1 MKKYI
6 ICSVIALLSCFIII
20 SAFSAT
26 NSNTVNYKYSAKRMV
41 LDKKTGVTVLKGD
54 AKFTKVDAE
63 SGAQSDYVN
72 GDQITLYTKRN
83 ETTGK
88 DELTKMEVIGNVKMK
103 QGDMN
108 VTCARAVMVYEPE
121 EVINMEGTKDALA
134 VADDGKNRIEAPIIK
149 YFRKDDRLE
158 AEAGE
163 GNVTGQITI
172 EEKKEDK
179 KAEK

>member
-1 MKKYI
+1 MKRIIYI
-6 ICSVIALLSCFIII
+6 TIALMSCFIVI
-20 SAFSAT
+20 SAFGAT
-26 NSNTVNYKYSAKRMV
+26 DSSTVNYKYSAKRV
-41 LDKKTGVTVLKGD
+41 VFDKKTGVTVLKGD
-54 AKFTKVDAE
+54 AKFTKVAAE

-83 ETTGK
+83 ETTGR

-121 EVINMEGTKDALA
+121 EVIDMEGTKDALA
-134 VADDGKNRIEAPIIK
+134 VADDGKNKIEAPIIK

-172 EEKKEDK
+172 EEKK
-179 KAEK
+179 AEK